1 MRRIVLLVRVGWP
14 DDFPQKRDSG
24 PHREEVKTCGR
35 GSSLFSF
42 LWMNGQIEDEKAADE
57 IFHPQLSLK
66 FSNKKLR
73 C

>member
-1 MRRIVLLVRVGWP
+1 
-14 DDFPQKRDSG
+14 
-24 PHREEVKTCGR
+24 
-35 GSSLFSF
+35 LFSF